1 MCWDLEFL
9 PVANSAP
16 GRGVAHR
23 GGLREAQDD
32 TQALVHT
39 GQWDFRFCSYLNVLF
54 PQGVYNKNKDG
65 ENRLEKET
73 LKVLYWFSRAA
84 VTKYHSCL
92 TALEAGKCDINMLA
106 GLVPAEG

>member
-73 LKVLYWFSRAA
+73 LKDRKSTRLNSSHLMRSRMPSSA
-84 VTKYHSCL
+84 
-92 TALEAGKCDINMLA
+92 
-106 GLVPAEG
+106 